1 MKYIQLIDQARAHG
15 VATEKKM
22 MEAMEQLSCDLASL
36 EETNPELYW
45 CILRH
50 QHVVFLKPLCDC
62 ESRRE
67 AFFVLSN
74 KIETPTFALRRN
86 KNDKT
91 EKIWQRFNLLQISFS
106 PLKEVT

>member
-1 MKYIQLIDQARAHG
+1 MGLYVRSRYDVVCFELGNLDFA
-15 VATEKKM
+15 
-22 MEAMEQLSCDLASL
+22 LASASFQSKKIGI
-36 EETNPELYW
+36 T
-45 CILRH
+45 
-50 QHVVFLKPLCDC
+50 FLKPLCDC

-67 AFFVLSN
+67 AFFVPSN
-74 KIETPTFALRRN
+74 KIETPIFAFRRN